1 MKCWE
6 FVEGSDK
13 TCIIYHTECYNSAT
27 NKTDIER
34 SRKRGILDGDITET
48 KFLQSNTAGYDNTR
62 CIICQEPGGKLITVQ
77 FIKTGQRIL
86 EVARKLEDPQLF
98 LRMNNIPSAADASR

>member
-1 MKCWE
+1 M
-6 FVEGSDK
+6 VE
-13 TCIIYHTECYNSAT
+13 
-27 NKTDIER
+27 
-34 SRKRGILDGDITET
+34 LDGDITET
-48 KFLQSNTAGYDNTR
+48 VGYDNTR

-98 LRMNNIPSAADASR
+98 LRMNNIPSAADASQ

>member
-13 TCIIYHTECYNSAT
+13 ICIIYHTKCYNSAT

-34 SRKRGILDGDITET
+34 SRKRFE
-48 KFLQSNTAGYDNTR
+48 NR
-62 CIICQEPGGKLITVQ
+62 
-77 FIKTGQRIL
+77 
-86 EVARKLEDPQLF
+86 
-98 LRMNNIPSAADASR
+98 